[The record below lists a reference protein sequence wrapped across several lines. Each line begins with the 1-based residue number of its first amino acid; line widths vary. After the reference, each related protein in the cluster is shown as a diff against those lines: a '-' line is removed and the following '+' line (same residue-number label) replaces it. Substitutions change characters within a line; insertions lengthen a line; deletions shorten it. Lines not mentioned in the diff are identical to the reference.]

1 MDTRTPAQAK
11 AAWSAAR
18 SSDELCAL
26 AAEFL
31 QGRLPYF
38 PGWGASATDTETD
51 AVLGPL
57 VAATRRGFLPL
68 ASQEGG
74 PQRCAFV
81 LGFASPALAAELQ
94 AAATSCGLRAWTYA
108 RHAPQLETLAVGW
121 EAGAEVLV
129 VGANAFEDELALFAE
144 VSPACA
150 QLLLPLCYVV
160 LVDPLRAPSTRLW
173 RLLETPAPQGSAL
186 SP

>member
-1 MDTRTPAQAK
+1 MYTCTPAQAQ

-18 SSDELCAL
+18 SPAELCAL

-31 QGRLPYF
+31 QGRMPYF
-38 PGWGASATDTETD
+38 PGWGASTTDAETD
-51 AVLGPL
+51 AVVGPL
-57 VAATRRGFLPL
+57 VAATQRGFLPL

-81 LGFASPALAAELQ
+81 LGFAPPALATELCH
-94 AAATSCGLRAWTYA
+94 AATACGLRAWNYT
-108 RHAPQLETLAVGW
+108 RHAPEQETLTVGW

-144 VSPACA
+144 VSPSCA
-150 QLLLPLCYVV
+150 QLLLPLHYVV
-160 LVDPLRAPSTRLW
+160 LADPLRAPSERLW
-173 RLLETPAPQGSAL
+173 RLLCTPAEQGSADA
-186 SP
+186 S

>member
-1 MDTRTPAQAK
+1 LV
-11 AAWSAAR
+11 
-18 SSDELCAL
+18 E
-26 AAEFL
+26 
-31 QGRLPYF
+31 
-38 PGWGASATDTETD
+38 
-51 AVLGPL
+51 PL

-81 LGFASPALAAELQ
+81 LGFAPPALAAELQ

-150 QLLLPLCYVV
+150 QLLLPLHYVV
-160 LVDPLRAPSTRLW
+160 LVDPLRAPSARLW
-173 RLLETPAPQGSAL
+173 RLLERPAPKGPAL